1 MGVAK
6 SLYGLPSRLI
16 SSKRSP
22 ASRGRMFM
30 RGVGNKCSLGI
41 IGEFAPI
48 ADFAR

>member
-1 MGVAK
+1 MC
-6 SLYGLPSRLI
+6 GLADGR
-16 SSKRSP
+16 